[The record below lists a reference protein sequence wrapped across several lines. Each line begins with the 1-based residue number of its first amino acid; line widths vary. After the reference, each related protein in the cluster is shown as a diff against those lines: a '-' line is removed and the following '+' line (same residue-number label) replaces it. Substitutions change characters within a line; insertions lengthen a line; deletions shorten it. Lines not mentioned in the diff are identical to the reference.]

1 MINELMKYGNFQ
13 SVGKNQNKKQIIL
26 TNTSRNVKDYL
37 QSLKYRYNGKY
48 DKIPHF
54 LIKKGGEILQLLNT
68 NTYSNHLEPEQV
80 NKTSIIICLENYGW
94 LKKNPLNSSYINWIG
109 DIYKGDVYEK
119 KWRDYFFW
127 QPYTETQIEY
137 TAKLCKK
144 ISEETGIP
152 VEVVEHN
159 TRINGVEKFRGITSK
174 SNFDIYLLTYICN
187 RTPYLLQH
195 DNKKYRSSAFHL
207 FKCF

>member
-1 MINELMKYGNFQ
+1 MEK
-13 SVGKNQNKKQIIL
+13 
-26 TNTSRNVKDYL
+26 
-37 QSLKYRYNGKY
+37 
-48 DKIPHF
+48 
-54 LIKKGGEILQLLNT
+54 E
-68 NTYSNHLEPEQV
+68 
-80 NKTSIIICLENYGW
+80 
-94 LKKNPLNSSYINWIG
+94 PLNNQYVNWIG

-174 SNFDIYLLTYICN
+174 SNFDSVFTDLSPAFNFETFLKYLNDEQFT
-187 RTPYLLQH
+187 
-195 DNKKYRSSAFHL
+195 
-207 FKCF
+207 

>member
-1 MINELMKYGNFQ
+1 MMEIIKYGDFKPH
-13 SVGKNQNKKQIIL
+13 GKQKKKQQIIL
-26 TNTSRNVKDYL
+26 QHTSRNIEEYL
-37 QSLKYRYNGKY
+37 LGLKYRFNGRYK
-48 DKIPHF
+48 KIPNYVVSRDG
-54 LIKKGGEILQLLNT
+54 KILQLLN
-68 NTYSNHLEPEQV
+68 NESYG
-80 NKTSIIICLENYGW
+80 KTFSEENINRNSIVISLENLGW
-94 LKKNPLNSSYINWIG
+94 LEKEPLNNQYVNWIG

-174 SNFDIYLLTYICN
+174 SNFDSVFTDLSPAFNFETFLKYLNDEQFT
-187 RTPYLLQH
+187 
-195 DNKKYRSSAFHL
+195 
-207 FKCF
+207 

>member
-1 MINELMKYGNFQ
+1 MIDVIKYGDFKPT
-13 SVGKNQNKKQIIL
+13 GKQKKKQQIIIQH
-26 TNTSRNVKDYL
+26 TSRNIEEYL
-37 QSLKYRYNGKY
+37 LGLKYRFNGRYK
-48 DKIPHF
+48 KIPNYVVSRDG
-54 LIKKGGEILQLLNT
+54 KVLQLLN
-68 NTYSNHLEPEQV
+68 NESYG
-80 NKTSIIICLENYGW
+80 KTFSEENINRNSIVISLENLGW
-94 LKKNPLNSSYINWIG
+94 LEKEPLNNQYVNWIG

-174 SNFDIYLLTYICN
+174 SNFDSVFTELSPAFNFETFLKYLNDEQFT
-187 RTPYLLQH
+187 
-195 DNKKYRSSAFHL
+195 
-207 FKCF
+207 